1 MKSKDKVWENKSHKL
16 CGIYSLTKYFSSE
29 ISKILAFSFHVILSL
44 CLLATHIKLSA
55 FGKHLLLCFSGIQNV
70 LSLFCAVLTENKVL
84 FHSASFQ
91 RLSDA
96 CRALESLMFP
106 LKYRWSF
113 LLVFLL
119 FSNYALII
127 ND

>member
-1 MKSKDKVWENKSHKL
+1 MHL
-16 CGIYSLTKYFSSE
+16 
-29 ISKILAFSFHVILSL
+29 
-44 CLLATHIKLSA
+44 
-55 FGKHLLLCFSGIQNV
+55 FGKHLLFVLSGIQNV

-106 LKYRWSF
+106 LKYR
-113 LLVFLL
+113 
-119 FSNYALII
+119 
-127 ND
+127 